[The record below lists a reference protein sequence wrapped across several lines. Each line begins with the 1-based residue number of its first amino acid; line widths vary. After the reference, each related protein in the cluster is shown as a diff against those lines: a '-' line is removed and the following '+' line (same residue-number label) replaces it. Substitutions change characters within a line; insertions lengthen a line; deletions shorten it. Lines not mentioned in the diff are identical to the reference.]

1 MSPFFTK
8 NEVKIRLNKSKNK
21 SLGLV
26 PTMGSLHEGHL
37 SLIETATKENDLVWV
52 SIFLNPTQFDKKN
65 DLINYP
71 KNLNKDIKLI
81 KSISNNINIFSP
93 SEFEMYGDK
102 IISKVYNFKKLDSV
116 LEGKHRKNHFNG
128 VATIVS
134 KLLHLFKPKN
144 VYFGEKDYQQ
154 VLIIKD
160 LINIEKIKVKLILC
174 PTVREKNGLALS
186 SRNKLLSSNQ
196 RNSSSIIYNSLKYV
210 SENLYKSDFKSIKKN
225 LINKIEKINSFKVE
239 YLEIADANTLEIC
252 DKINPK
258 KTYRA
263 FICVSI
269 NKVRLIDNILLN

>member
-1 MSPFFTK
+1 MSTFFTK
-8 NEVKIRLNKSKNK
+8 NEVKIRLNKSTNK
-21 SLGLV
+21 SIGLV

-37 SLIETATKENDLVWV
+37 SLIKTATKENDLVWV

-81 KSISNNINIFSP
+81 RSISNNINIFSP
-93 SEFEMYGDK
+93 SEFEMYGNK
-102 IISKVYNFKKLDSV
+102 IISKVYDFKNLDSV
-116 LEGKHRKNHFNG
+116 LEGKYRKNHFNG

-134 KLLHLFKPKN
+134 KLLHLFEPKN

-160 LINIEKIKVKLILC
+160 LINIEKIKVKLVLC
-174 PTVREKNGLALS
+174 PTVRETNGLALS
-186 SRNKLLSSNQ
+186 SRNKLLTSKQ
-196 RNSSSIIYNSLKYV
+196 KNSSSIIYKSLKYIA
-210 SENLYKSDFKSIKKN
+210 ENFDKSDFKSIRKYI
-225 LINKIEKINSFKVE
+225 INKIEQIKSFEVE
-239 YLEIADANTLEIC
+239 YLEIADATTLEIC

-258 KTYRA
+258 KSHRA

>member
-1 MSPFFTK
+1 MSAFFTK

-21 SLGLV
+21 SIGLV

-37 SLIETATKENDLVWV
+37 SLIKTANEENDLVWV
-52 SIFLNPTQFDKKN
+52 SVFLNPTQFDKKI

-93 SEFEMYGDK
+93 SEFEMYGNK

-116 LEGKHRKNHFNG
+116 LEGKYRKNHFNG

-154 VLIIKD
+154 VLIIKN
-160 LINIEKIKVKLILC
+160 LIKFEKIKVKLILC
-174 PTVREKNGLALS
+174 PTIREKNGLALS
-186 SRNKLLSSNQ
+186 SRNKLLSSDQ
-196 RNSSSIIYNSLKYV
+196 RNSLSIIYKSLKYIA
-210 SENLYKSDFKSIKKN
+210 ENFTKSDFKSIRKN
-225 LINKIEKINSFKVE
+225 IINKIEEIKSFKVE

-258 KTYRA
+258 KSHRA

>member
-1 MSPFFTK
+1 MSSFFTK

-21 SLGLV
+21 SIGLV

-37 SLIETATKENDLVWV
+37 SLIKTATKENDFVWV
-52 SIFLNPTQFDKKN
+52 SIFLNPTQFDKKT

-93 SEFEMYGDK
+93 SEFEMYGNK
-102 IISKVYNFKKLDSV
+102 IISKVYNFKNLDSV
-116 LEGKHRKNHFNG
+116 LEGKYRKNHFNG

-134 KLLHLFKPKN
+134 KLLHLFKPQN

-154 VLIIKD
+154 VLIIKY
-160 LINIEKIKVKLILC
+160 LINTEKIKVKLILC
-174 PTVREKNGLALS
+174 PTVRERSGLALS

-196 RNSSSIIYNSLKYV
+196 KNSSPIIYKSLKYI
-210 SENLYKSDFKSIKKN
+210 SENFDKSDFKSIRKN
-225 LINKIEKINSFKVE
+225 LINKIEKIKSFKVE
-239 YLEIADANTLEIC
+239 YLEIADTNTLEIC

-258 KTYRA
+258 KSHRA

-269 NKVRLIDNILLN
+269 SDVRLIDNILLN